1 MWGWDYVGGSWQ
13 AKQNQP
19 AAICTARSA
28 GNAAEL
34 QGMRAQRKAPS
45 TPSTLKC
52 SHVEGGLTTNKLAN
66 DPHIICGVTYPN
78 VLLA

>member
-1 MWGWDYVGGSWQ
+1 MLEGPGKLSKTSRQRYVQLGVPETPP
-13 AKQNQP
+13 NY
-19 AAICTARSA
+19 R
-28 GNAAEL
+28 
-34 QGMRAQRKAPS
+34 GMRAQRKAPS

-66 DPHIICGVTYPN
+66 DPHIICRVTYPN